1 MTLHLPNVNR
11 LNMCNR
17 TTALT
22 LALAAPHCH
31 ERPGKGK
38 QSLARPSKP
47 LISRANAAEAALEVI
62 DEAGLEELSLNLVA
76 QKLGVRPPSLYH
88 HFKDKSEL
96 LQEVARMM
104 FVRIPTVNDPSQS
117 FEEQII
123 ARCVVTRRALL
134 KHPNAAP
141 LMLRYFPRHLLLA
154 AYERAASEEPYP
166 PSIHLTVIDAIEKY
180 TFGTALFE
188 ASAQV
193 RGIPVIP
200 PVDAAKYPNFAKA
213 VDDNPFGDE
222 EMFVEALRMFLVGV
236 RRRLGTQTIGAPLGE
251 TD

>member
-1 MTLHLPNVNR
+1 M
-11 LNMCNR
+11 
-17 TTALT
+17 
-22 LALAAPHCH
+22 
-31 ERPGKGK
+31 
-38 QSLARPSKP
+38 ARPSKP
-47 LISRANAAEAALEVI
+47 LISRSNAAEAALEVI
-62 DEAGLEELSLNLVA
+62 DEVGLEELSLSLVGR
-76 QKLGVRPPSLYH
+76 KLGVRPPSLYH

-104 FVRIPTVNDPSQS
+104 FVRIPTVNDPALS

-154 AYERAASEEPYP
+154 AYERAVAEEPYP
-166 PSIHLTVIDAIEKY
+166 ASIHLTVIDAIEKY

-193 RGIPVIP
+193 RGIPPIP
-200 PVDAAKYPNFAKA
+200 SVDAAKYPNFAKA
-213 VDDNPFGDE
+213 VADNPFGDE
-222 EMFVEALRMFLVGV
+222 ELFVESLRMFLVGV
-236 RRRLGTQTIGAPLGE
+236 RQRLATETIGKPL
-251 TD
+251 DQIR